1 MIEIITP
8 VVVVADLLFVL
19 ALGVDDEFRD
29 EVEENV
35 TEEVPSEGELNPV
48 VSVFQDVQDV
58 T

>member
-35 TEEVPSEGELNPV
+35 TEEVPGEGELNPV
-48 VSVFQDVQDV
+48 VSVFQDVQDI